1 MREMRSAPIVAAIAL
16 SSVASGCGDDLP
28 SSDADAAVDPDGG
41 AGADAAPTPEP
52 GFTLLEYHIAVDLTP
67 DGRTAV
73 FEDLSTGTVKLFFL
87 DTVTGVGK
95 EMTDVGDPSR
105 ALATGISADHRVVA
119 MHGAETLHAGI
130 WSEDDDWLDLGSPYP
145 AGCGGDIG
153 AGFDITADG
162 TIAVGLVWNGCAAEA
177 FRWSDGTF
185 DTLDVLG
192 APAPKS
198 PSAPSNRATVISDD
212 GTVIAGFAQNGPID
226 RSAAI
231 WNPADGTGFLLDPT
245 NVDAPSEVL
254 SISADGRTVAGVRGY
269 DGFVWTVGTGFVAV
283 PRLAIALPSD
293 PVFPNAIAGDG
304 ELVFGAVGDAFF
316 GIQNAFVWTDED
328 GTVALA
334 DVATAA
340 GVVLPEGTQLNNV
353 LAAST
358 DGTVLI
364 GTAMDADFN
373 PRTFVLRLPA
383 DAWVR

>member
-1 MREMRSAPIVAAIAL
+1 MRSAPILSAVVLLAA
-16 SSVASGCGDDLP
+16 CGDDDL
-28 SSDADAAVDPDGG
+28 STVDAGGDADGG
-41 AGADAAPTPEP
+41 GADAATPPEP
-52 GFTLLEYHIAVDLTP
+52 GLSLLELHIAVDLTP

-73 FEDLSTGTVKLFFL
+73 FEDLSNGVAELYFV
-87 DTVTGVGK
+87 DTVTGVAK
-95 EMTDVGDPSR
+95 RMTEVGDPSR
-105 ALATGISADHRVVA
+105 AIATGISADHRVVA
-119 MHGAETLHAGI
+119 MHGAEILHAGI
-130 WSEDDDWLDLGSPYP
+130 WSSADDWLDLGSPYP

-162 TIAVGLVWNGCAAEA
+162 TTVVGLVWNGCAAEA

-198 PSAPSNRATVISDD
+198 PNAPSNRATVISDD

-231 WNPADGTGFLLDPT
+231 WNPADGTGFLLDPA
-245 NVDAPSEVL
+245 NLDAPSEVL
-254 SISADGRTVAGVRGY
+254 SISADGKTVAGVRGY
-269 DGFVWTVGTGFVAV
+269 DGFVWTVGTGMVTL
-283 PRLAIALPSD
+283 PRLDIALPSD
-293 PVFPNAIAGDG
+293 PVYPNAIAGDG
-304 ELVFGAVGDAFF
+304 ELVFGALGDAFF
-316 GIQNAFVWTDED
+316 GVQTAFVWTAED
-328 GTVALA
+328 GMVALA
-334 DVATAA
+334 EVATAA
-340 GVVLPEGTQLNNV
+340 GVTLPEGTQLNNV

-373 PRTFVLRLPA
+373 GRTFVLRLPA